1 MTDPDFRQHLVKQAR
16 ATRAGLRRLVEA
28 AIEAGELDRSAKPR
42 QLARTIE
49 TVLSGSMITWG
60 FYREGNAARWMRA
73 DLDAVLAP
81 WLRKRRGRAR
91 GR

>member
-1 MTDPDFRQHLVKQAR
+1 
-16 ATRAGLRRLVEA
+16 
-28 AIEAGELDRSAKPR
+28 
-42 QLARTIE
+42 
-49 TVLSGSMITWG
+49 VLSGSLITWG

-73 DLDAVLAP
+73 DLDAVLMP